1 MASCFE
7 LAWMIANPP
16 ISSFVSANGPSV
28 TVNFPSESRT
38 RAPAALG
45 RHPSVAISQPASIT
59 SPINFPISAISCW
72 VGGRSGLPGLY
83 KHKNRI
89 VVFLSLK
96 RSTDTSNKGGQ
107 DRQVQG
113 LFLLKIGDGRPG
125 NVSHGRGARTRRGSD
140 CVLHPGGRFSQPG
153 LFDQC
158 GKAQV

>member
-1 MASCFE
+1 LANLCFASSRHLE
-7 LAWMIANPP
+7 KVLDVLDGLLLRVSLDDSEAA
-16 ISSFVSANGPSV
+16 STSFVSANGPSV

-38 RAPAALG
+38 RTPAALG
-45 RHPSVAISQPASIT
+45 RHPSVAISQPASMA

-107 DRQVQG
+107 DRQVQR
-113 LFLLKIGDGRPG
+113 LFLLKIADDRPG
-125 NVSHGRGARTRRGSD
+125 NVSHGRG
-140 CVLHPGGRFSQPG
+140 GRYSSR
-153 LFDQC
+153 
-158 GKAQV
+158 V